1 MRILISAHDF
11 SPNPSPQSLRI
22 TQLATE
28 LANGGFEIDV
38 LTRTVGAGMQVQPEP
53 IGVQVHRAA
62 PGWLEAALDAVS
74 TRLRR
79 RTGRARDASEDERAA
94 GSAKTAALLNWK
106 GRWVLRLRAV
116 VDAAVF
122 PDGRSRWITHALR
135 EGRRLL
141 LQRRPQVIIGS
152 HEPAAGLM
160 VALTL
165 SRESGVPLVSELGD
179 PVLTAYTPKRWMQ
192 RSFALERRVC
202 RESAAL
208 IVTSEATAELLRQR
222 HGEDIAPITVIP
234 QGFPVA
240 AVSAPVRTAFGNGL
254 ALVYTGRFYPFR
266 DPAPLF
272 EAVLATPGATLTV
285 AGPGIPPKFAALF
298 AQHPEQLRYVGN
310 KAHAAAVEL
319 QQQADVLVSI
329 GNAGMTQI
337 PGKLLEYLGSGRPV
351 LHLQPDQADAAAAI
365 IRKEQC
371 GFLVAPQAG
380 QLDELLRDLVQRK
393 QQGRL
398 EAGLRLGAETFA
410 EYRWDRLAARLAEV
424 CRAAAAAGTRHRD

>member
-11 SPNPSPQSLRI
+11 QPNPSPQSLRT
-22 TQLATE
+22 TQLAKE
-28 LANGGFEIDV
+28 LANSGFEIDV
-38 LTRTVGAGMQVQPEP
+38 LTRTVGAGMP
-53 IGVQVHRAA
+53 IQLDPAGVQVHRAA
-62 PGWLEAALDAVS
+62 PGWLESMLDAVS
-74 TRLRR
+74 AHLRR
-79 RTGRARDASEDERAA
+79 PVDRPRNASCGKGAEVDSKSLA
-94 GSAKTAALLNWK
+94 SLNWK
-106 GRWVLRLRAV
+106 GRGVRHLRSMMDV
-116 VDAAVF
+116 AVF
-122 PDGRSRWITHALR
+122 PDGRSRWIGDALR

-160 VALTL
+160 VGLTL
-165 SRESGVPLVSELGD
+165 SRESGLPLVSELGD
-179 PVLTAYTPKRWMQ
+179 PVLTAYTPKRWIQ

-208 IVTSEATAELLRQR
+208 IVTSEATAGLLRQR

-234 QGFPVA
+234 QGFPIA
-240 AVSAPVRTAFGNGL
+240 AVSAPVRTASGNGL

-272 EAVLATPGATLTV
+272 EAVLATPGTTLTV
-285 AGPGIPPKFAALF
+285 AGPGIPSTFSALF
-298 AQHPEQLRYVGN
+298 TQHPGQLRFVGN

-380 QLDELLRDLVQRK
+380 QIAELLRDLVQRK
-393 QQGRL
+393 QQGQL

-410 EYRWDRLAARLAEV
+410 EYRWDRLAARFAEV
-424 CRAAAAAGTRHRD
+424 CRAAAAGDRHRG